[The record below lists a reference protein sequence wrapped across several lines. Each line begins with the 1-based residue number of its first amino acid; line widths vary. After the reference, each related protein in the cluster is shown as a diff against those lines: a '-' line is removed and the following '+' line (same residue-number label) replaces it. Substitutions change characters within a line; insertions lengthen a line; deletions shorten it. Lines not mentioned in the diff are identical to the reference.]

1 MKNKIK
7 ERIKRYWIAEISW
20 TLWALALPTI
30 ASFFTSN
37 IVILALS
44 GTRGENIWFYWTMI
58 FQEIYK
64 LKRLKH
70 SPKNIF
76 IKSLRNILLEFGVAE
91 ISDSLFVRPAI
102 MYLTLSNINNM
113 QLGIFIWKIIGDLV
127 FYIPTIISYELRK
140 KYIKD

>member
-1 MKNKIK
+1 
-7 ERIKRYWIAEISW
+7 
-20 TLWALALPTI
+20 
-30 ASFFTSN
+30 
-37 IVILALS
+37 
-44 GTRGENIWFYWTMI
+44 MI

-113 QLGIFIWKIIGDLV
+113 QLGIFI
-127 FYIPTIISYELRK
+127 
-140 KYIKD
+140 

>member
-20 TLWALALPTI
+20 TLGALALPTI

-37 IVILALS
+37 VVIFALS
-44 GTRGENIWFYWTMI
+44 GTRWENIWFYGTMI
-58 FQEIYK
+58 FQEMYK
-64 LKRLKH
+64 LKKLKH
-70 SPKNIF
+70 SPKHIF
-76 IKSLRNILLEFGVAE
+76 IKSLRNILLEFGIAE

>member
-1 MKNKIK
+1 MKSKIK

-37 IVILALS
+37 IVVLALS
-44 GTRGENIWFYWTMI
+44 WTRWENIWFYWTMI

-64 LKRLKH
+64 LKKSKH

-76 IKSLRNILLEFGVAE
+76 IKSFRNILLEFGVAE

-102 MYLTLSNINNM
+102 MYLTLSNTNNI
-113 QLGIFIWKIIGDLV
+113 QLGIFVWKIIGDMV
-127 FYIPTIISYELRK
+127 FYIPTVISYELRK
-140 KYIKD
+140 KYLRD